1 MSLAGKRIW
10 VTGAGSGIGRAVAQ
24 ALAAEGARLIL
35 SGRREAPLRE
45 TAVLAGQ
52 SDAMILPIDL
62 TDAAAVQAAA
72 DAVGEI
78 DILVNNAGGNLLRRH
93 WHQLTAEAAQGMINQ
108 NLVAPFLTSLAVLPG
123 MRERGG
129 GLLVQI
135 ASMAGK
141 HTHPVS
147 GPTYI
152 AAKHG
157 VVAFSASIN
166 AENGIFGIRSTAIC
180 PGEVNTPILDL
191 RPQKIAADELARMLQ
206 PEDIAA
212 AVLYVCQQPPR
223 VCINEMLVTPTR
235 NRANLALAES
245 LAALP

>member
-1 MSLAGKRIW
+1 MKGKRIW
-10 VTGAGSGIGRAVAQ
+10 VTGAGSGIGRAVAR
-24 ALAAEGARLIL
+24 ALAAEGASLIL

-45 TAVLAGQ
+45 TLP
-52 SDAMILPIDL
+52 DAQIEALDL

-72 DAVGEI
+72 DRIGPI

-93 WHQLTAEAAQGMINQ
+93 WHQLTAEAAQGMLAQ
-108 NLVAPFLTSLAVLPG
+108 NLSAPFLTSLAVLPG
-123 MRERGG
+123 MRARGG
-129 GLLVQI
+129 GLIVQI

-141 HTHPVS
+141 HTHPVA
-147 GPTYI
+147 GPAYI

-157 VVAFSASIN
+157 LVALSASIN
-166 AENGIFGIRSTAIC
+166 NENGIHGIRSTAIC

-206 PEDIAA
+206 PEDLAA
-212 AVLYVCQQPPR
+212 AVLFVCQQPPR

-235 NRANLALAES
+235 NRANLDLAS
-245 LAALP
+245 AIAALP

>member
-1 MSLAGKRIW
+1 MSLAGRRVWI
-10 VTGAGSGIGRAVAQ
+10 TGAGSGIGRAVAQ
-24 ALAAEGARLIL
+24 SLAAAGAILIL

-45 TAVLAGQ
+45 TAALAGQ
-52 SDAMILPIDL
+52 AEAMILPLDL
-62 TDAAAVQAAA
+62 TDAAAVQAAVA
-72 DAVGEI
+72 AVGAI

-93 WHQLTAEAAQGMINQ
+93 WHQLTAEAAQGMIDQ
-108 NLVAPFLTSLAVLPG
+108 NLMAPFFTSLAVLPG

-129 GLLVQI
+129 GLIVQI

-147 GPTYI
+147 GPAYI

-157 VVAFSASIN
+157 VVALSASIN
-166 AENGIFGIRSTAIC
+166 AENGIHGIRSTAVC

-191 RPQKIAADELARMLQ
+191 RPQKIAAEELARMLQ

-212 AVLYVCQQPPR
+212 AVLYVCQQPAR
-223 VCINEMLVTPTR
+223 VCVNEMLVTPTR